1 MIFTFCFAQD
11 INNLVKAILQS
22 TFRAVAGQAAAAV
35 NCMNASSSKW
45 LKCARRLMTQYYDR
59 SLGLRSLCATR
70 WNSLCAT
77 RWNSMQGCVASLFRV
92 RSALQMFY
100 RQYKID
106 DDFPTCLHVL
116 GDIAFW
122 SKLKSA
128 EAVIAPLCY
137 ASYRLQR
144 EDNTV
149 GDVVLSYSEIYRAF
163 SQDGVRRE
171 ELVKC
176 VEHRWSQC

>member
-1 MIFTFCFAQD
+1 
-11 INNLVKAILQS
+11 
-22 TFRAVAGQAAAAV
+22 
-35 NCMNASSSKW
+35 MNASSSKW

-70 WNSLCAT
+70 WNSLAPRDGIPCKAVLHLCFVYGPLYKCF
-77 RWNSMQGCVASLFRV
+77 N
-92 RSALQMFY
+92 

-144 EDNTV
+144 E
-149 GDVVLSYSEIYRAF
+149 EIP
-163 SQDGVRRE
+163 
-171 ELVKC
+171 
-176 VEHRWSQC
+176 